1 MDRAQANLEAA
12 LTLLQA
18 LANQGLRLLVLC
30 PGSRSGPLAVAAG
43 LLERR
48 GLALVTAIDE
58 RSAAFFA
65 LGHSRA
71 TGLPAA
77 VITTSG
83 TAVAN
88 LLPAVVEAD
97 YGAIPL
103 LLLTADRPPRLKGC
117 GANQTVNQEDFLLAS
132 LRWQGLGDG
141 RGLHAM
147 AAAALEALAATAF
160 RRCLGTD
167 PPTLAQAMPDQ
178 AMSNQAVPN
187 QAMPDQVTPAW
198 AAPGAVQLNLP
209 IDEPLHAASAALLAV
224 ARALPAHALAAVP
237 LREVAW
243 PADLA
248 SPGASPLGC
257 QELAA
262 LNQGAG
268 PQLGLDP
275 DRPGLIVAGPWRGR
289 PQTWPAHVTVLRQL
303 QRRTGW
309 PLLADALSGLR
320 GIPDLAVVAGYDLL
334 LASPKPEWRP
344 EQVLR
349 LGPVPASRRLQ
360 HWLTNFSGPQA
371 LISEADPRNLD
382 ALGTAP
388 QRCSSGLAAWWGG
401 LPPAWHG
408 DCPPAAA
415 NRALAQRWQGA
426 EQALQ
431 AWLDSQLATPLAAPG
446 TTAGIAP
453 ETAVPRPAV
462 AGLCEPAL
470 ARQLSR
476 LLPAGVPLVLANSSP
491 VRDWESFAV
500 GDGPPRPVLAFRG
513 ASGIDGTLSLA
524 CGVAQACGR
533 AVLISGD
540 LALLHDAN
548 GWLWRS
554 QLTGQL
560 TILVLDNGGGGIF
573 EQLPIRPDPATTVPE
588 ATDPAVVM
596 DFERLFAMPQPVD
609 PLALAAVHGVPGRLC
624 GGWEELERD
633 LSWALGQPLALLRLV
648 TDRRQDA
655 QLRQQLRQQCQE
667 LPPKLPLKL
676 LEELG

>member
-18 LANQGLRLLVLC
+18 LMRRGLRQLVLC

-43 LLERR
+43 LLERQ

-65 LGHSRA
+65 LGHGRA

-117 GANQTVNQEDFLLAS
+117 GANQTVNQEDFLIAS

-147 AAAALEALAATAF
+147 AAAELDELAATAF
-160 RRCLGTD
+160 RHCLGPD
-167 PPTLAQAMPDQ
+167 QPTLAQAAAQ
-178 AMSNQAVPN
+178 ATPEQA
-187 QAMPDQVTPAW
+187 THSW
-198 AAPGAVQLNLP
+198 AAPGPVQLNLP
-209 IDEPLHAASAALLAV
+209 IDEPLHAGSAALLAV
-224 ARALPAHALAAVP
+224 ARAWPAHAL
-237 LREVAW
+237 
-243 PADLA
+243 PADQS
-248 SPGASPLGC
+248 SP
-257 QELAA
+257 EAA
-262 LNQGAG
+262 PQGWQGAG
-268 PQLGLDP
+268 GSLGLDP

-289 PQTWPAHVTVLRQL
+289 PQTWGAHLTALRQL

-320 GIPDLAVVAGYDLL
+320 GMADLNLVAGYDLL
-334 LASPKPEWRP
+334 LAAPKPEWQP
-344 EQVLR
+344 EQLLR
-349 LGPVPASRRLQ
+349 LGPLPASRRLQ
-360 HWLTNFSGPQA
+360 QGLANFSGPQA

-382 ALGTAP
+382 ALGTAQ
-388 QRCSSGLAAWWGG
+388 QRCFSGLAPWWAA
-401 LPPAWHG
+401 LPPTWQG
-408 DCPPAAA
+408 DQPPAA
-415 NRALAQRWQGA
+415 NLALAQRWQAA

-431 AWLDSQLATPLAAPG
+431 AWLDSQLAAPL
-446 TTAGIAP
+446 TSAGIAAAP
-453 ETAVPRPAV
+453 ETAM

-524 CGVAQACGR
+524 CGVAHACGR

-560 TILVLDNGGGGIF
+560 TILVIDNGGGGIF
-573 EQLPIRPDPATTVPE
+573 EQLPIRPDPA
-588 ATDPAVVM
+588 AVM

-609 PLALAAVHGVPGRLC
+609 PVALAAVHGVPGRLC

-633 LSWALGQPLALLRLV
+633 LSWALQQPLALLRLV

-655 QLRQQLRQQCQE
+655 LLRQRLRQSQH
-667 LPPKLPLKL
+667 
-676 LEELG
+676 

>member
-12 LTLLQA
+12 LTLLRA
-18 LANQGLRLLVLC
+18 LMRRGLRQLVLC

-43 LLERR
+43 LLERQ

-65 LGHSRA
+65 LGHGRA

-147 AAAALEALAATAF
+147 AAAELDELAATAF
-160 RRCLGTD
+160 RHCLGPD
-167 PPTLAQAMPDQ
+167 QPTLAQAAAQ
-178 AMSNQAVPN
+178 ARPEQA
-187 QAMPDQVTPAW
+187 TPAW
-198 AAPGAVQLNLP
+198 AAPGPVQLNLP
-209 IDEPLHAASAALLAV
+209 IDEPLHAGSTALLAV
-224 ARALPAHALAAVP
+224 ARAWPAHALQAVSSGG
-237 LREVAW
+237 VDW
-243 PADLA
+243 PADQSSPAPPALK
-248 SPGASPLGC
+248 PGA
-257 QELAA
+257 
-262 LNQGAG
+262 GAE
-268 PQLGLDP
+268 LGLDP

-289 PQTWPAHVTVLRQL
+289 PQSWGAHLTALRQL
-303 QRRTGW
+303 QQRTGW

-320 GIPDLAVVAGYDLL
+320 GMADLNLVAGYDLL
-334 LASPKPEWRP
+334 LAAPKPGWQP
-344 EQVLR
+344 EQLLR
-349 LGPVPASRRLQ
+349 LGPLPASRRLQ
-360 HWLTNFSGPQA
+360 QWLTNFSGLQA
-371 LISEADPRNLD
+371 LISEAEPRNLD
-382 ALGTAP
+382 ALGTAQ
-388 QRCSSGLAAWWGG
+388 QRCCSGLAPWWAA
-401 LPPAWHG
+401 LPQTWQG
-408 DCPPAAA
+408 DQPPAA
-415 NRALAQRWQGA
+415 NLALAQRWQAA

-431 AWLDSQLATPLAAPG
+431 AWLDSQLATPPASPG
-446 TTAGIAP
+446 ADASREASLSKAVLGTANAD
-453 ETAVPRPAV
+453 
-462 AGLCEPAL
+462 LCEPAL

-476 LLPAGVPLVLANSSP
+476 LLPADVPLVLANSSP

-533 AVLISGD
+533 ALLISGD

-548 GWLWRS
+548 GWLWRG

-560 TILVLDNGGGGIF
+560 TILVIDNGGGGIF
-573 EQLPIRPDPATTVPE
+573 EQLPIRPDPA
-588 ATDPAVVM
+588 AVM

-609 PLALAAVHGVPGRLC
+609 PVALAAVHGVPGRLC

-633 LSWALGQPLALLRLV
+633 LSWALQRPLALLRLV

-655 QLRQQLRQQCQE
+655 LLRQRLRQNQH
-667 LPPKLPLKL
+667 
-676 LEELG
+676 

>member
-1 MDRAQANLEAA
+1 LDRAQANLEAA

-147 AAAALEALAATAF
+147 AAAELEALAATAF

-167 PPTLAQAMPDQ
+167 PPTLAQAIPE
-178 AMSNQAVPN
+178 
-187 QAMPDQVTPAW
+187 QAMPDQSTPAW

-209 IDEPLHAASAALLAV
+209 IDEPLHAATAALMAV
-224 ARALPAHALAAVP
+224 ARA
-237 LREVAW
+237 W
-243 PADLA
+243 PAA
-248 SPGASPLGC
+248 PEGPRQSPQAIEGRPAIFSGD
-257 QELAA
+257 
-262 LNQGAG
+262 G

-289 PQTWPAHVTVLRQL
+289 PQTWPAHLTALRQL

-309 PLLADALSGLR
+309 PLLADALSALR

-334 LASPKPEWRP
+334 LASPKPELQP

-360 HWLTNFSGPQA
+360 QWLSNFSGPQA

-382 ALGTAP
+382 ALGTAQ

-401 LPPAWHG
+401 LPPAWHV

-415 NRALAQRWQGA
+415 NQALALRWRGA

-431 AWLDSQLATPLAAPG
+431 AWLDSQLTTSAAAAG
-446 TTAGIAP
+446 IAAGIAP
-453 ETAVPRPAV
+453 GAAAVPRPAM
-462 AGLCEPAL
+462 AGLGEPTL

-524 CGVAQACGR
+524 CGVAQASGR

-560 TILVLDNGGGGIF
+560 TILLLDNGGGGIF
-573 EQLPIRPDPATTVPE
+573 EQLPIRPDPAATVPAATDPEATVPE
-588 ATDPAVVM
+588 AVM

-667 LPPKLPLKL
+667 LPLKLPLKL
-676 LEELG
+676 PEELG